1 MHTKLPHFWESTF
14 FGRPAWSSITSLSKL
29 RRKGVSGH
37 VEKVVGT
44 YLTGRVVQL
53 GSNRTKTIEG
63 GVPQG
68 SVLGPTLWNVL
79 YDDVMETEVP
89 SGVEL
94 ICCADDL
101 AISVTAEDKQGL
113 TIKVDEALHAVAQ
126 WMKRNQPELAPEK
139 TVAVVLN
146 GRKDDDIAFSL
157 EETLIGTSH
166 QVTSASVPW
175 RGDVAA
181 QARR

>member
-44 YLTGRVVQL
+44 YLTGRVVH
-53 GSNRTKTIEG
+53 
-63 GVPQG
+63 
-68 SVLGPTLWNVL
+68 
-79 YDDVMETEVP
+79 P